1 MNTTW
6 LVILLVPAALAV
18 VGTLV
23 ALLRQRAPR
32 LATDPER
39 VARLRDA
46 VADRHARR
54 LAIETEE
61 RIAHQLDAPG
71 NGLAP
76 QLTQPAG
83 PRPQQLADARVWA
96 GTV

>member
-1 MNTTW
+1 MNTTF
-6 LVILLVPAALAV
+6 LFILLAFGAVAL

-32 LATDPER
+32 VADDPER
-39 VARLRDA
+39 LAQLRDLTD
-46 VADRHARR
+46 DREARR

-83 PRPQQLADARVWA
+83 PRPKQLADARVWA
-96 GTV
+96 GAV